1 MKQTLRYDQVSCRL
15 QVEGLPD
22 VSIGQSGEALGII
35 TGWSL
40 RWSGRP
46 ELEGRKEHLIALMS
60 VVLPYARHLISGVAK
75 PFGDEGTPVHIGPRP
90 EGGHTLRLLS
100 SQPDT
105 APLTL
110 ELDDAELA
118 DLVRVLDQ
126 LRLDP
131 RLQMRFDLPACQPLH
146 PREVLERV
154 PLRRRLAAPVGG
166 ALALGLAA
174 GLGLL
179 LPEPRPRPQT
189 PAAETV
195 PGDLPR
201 PVEAGGAGEP
211 GES

>member
-1 MKQTLRYDQVSCRL
+1 
-15 QVEGLPD
+15 
-22 VSIGQSGEALGII
+22 
-35 TGWSL
+35 
-40 RWSGRP
+40 
-46 ELEGRKEHLIALMS
+46 
-60 VVLPYARHLISGVAK
+60 
-75 PFGDEGTPVHIGPRP
+75 VHIGPRP